1 MCKLQQPTSLPTADN
16 QSHSSQDDSSSSE
29 EEVPLEKATLVPLEK
44 ATLKETYDKP
54 GINLPIGCRKI
65 RVASRLLSS
74 KCTNGNKPNLEVI
87 VRVAPSMSGEEGSST
102 GLPNVMGAQDQRDD
116 FLQIFGHRLAY
127 VLDSLQPRYVIL
139 YEPRVAW
146 VRELEVHN
154 ARRHAAAAA
163 DDVSSSLQ
171 PLDIFFMLYENSVEE
186 QRYLTHLR
194 REKEAF
200 ESLIHLSSRIVIPKD
215 AVLPRSCTDADS
227 ETRQPARVI
236 VDMREFRSEL
246 PALLHRKGL
255 KVEPMTLSIA
265 DYILAPHLCVERKSV
280 SDLIGSLNSGRLYQ
294 QCTAMSRHYPNPV
307 LLIEFSLPTKVTG
320 NTLLRG
326 GIGYRGD
333 GAIGFS
339 LYSGR
344 HSISSGGELNS
355 RHLLSK
361 LTLLTIHFPN
371 LRLIWS
377 VTPYCTAELF
387 TELKQGRAEPSVN
400 RLPQD
405 GEHLEDHNV
414 EAVDM
419 LLKLPGVSWKN
430 YRRIM
435 NNVSSLYELAHCG
448 LERLVEILDSRE
460 CATKL
465 YNFLHADCETLRKT
479 IAGKTNAD
487 VETVSVVGNKRSQS
501 SVPRGLA
508 LAGRVKTRRG
518 GGGRAAAHRSN

>member
-29 EEVPLEKATLVPLEK
+29 GEVPLEK

-194 REKEAF
+194 RVRDP
-200 ESLIHLSSRIVIPKD
+200 LRD
-215 AVLPRSCTDADS
+215 
-227 ETRQPARVI
+227 
-236 VDMREFRSEL
+236 
-246 PALLHRKGL
+246 
-255 KVEPMTLSIA
+255 
-265 DYILAPHLCVERKSV
+265 CVCV
-280 SDLIGSLNSGRLYQ
+280 
-294 QCTAMSRHYPNPV
+294 CVP
-307 LLIEFSLPTKVTG
+307 
-320 NTLLRG
+320 
-326 GIGYRGD
+326 
-333 GAIGFS
+333 
-339 LYSGR
+339 
-344 HSISSGGELNS
+344 
-355 RHLLSK
+355 
-361 LTLLTIHFPN
+361 
-371 LRLIWS
+371 
-377 VTPYCTAELF
+377 
-387 TELKQGRAEPSVN
+387 
-400 RLPQD
+400 
-405 GEHLEDHNV
+405 
-414 EAVDM
+414 
-419 LLKLPGVSWKN
+419 
-430 YRRIM
+430 
-435 NNVSSLYELAHCG
+435 LAHLTRCVMFIHA
-448 LERLVEILDSRE
+448 RSHASLV
-460 CATKL
+460 
-465 YNFLHADCETLRKT
+465 
-479 IAGKTNAD
+479 IA
-487 VETVSVVGNKRSQS
+487 SVD
-501 SVPRGLA
+501 
-508 LAGRVKTRRG
+508 
-518 GGGRAAAHRSN
+518 